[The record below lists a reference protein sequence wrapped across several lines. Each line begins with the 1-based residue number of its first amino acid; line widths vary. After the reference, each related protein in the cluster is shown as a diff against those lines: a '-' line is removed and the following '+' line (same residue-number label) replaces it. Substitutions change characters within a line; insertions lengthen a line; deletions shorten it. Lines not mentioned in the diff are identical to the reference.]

1 MDTIPWLIVVTNFY
15 LIHSGLLHT
24 WVHMGELTHATE
36 LKKTDIS
43 NILLRMALVARRFV
57 CIVDVISLVSLV
69 IFIRCWPLLRN
80 AG

>member
-1 MDTIPWLIVVTNFY
+1 
-15 LIHSGLLHT
+15 
-24 WVHMGELTHATE
+24 MGELTHATE

-43 NILLRMALVARRFV
+43 NILIGMALVARRFV